1 MKLLCRSLLAAAG
14 LAIMAWAHFGYMR
27 LDPASP
33 WSSALLFLDDRPRDA
48 PRGPTGLKLLPLT
61 VRELPPGPI
70 AAAVINA
77 LGAQGGDR
85 RRSLAAQLCTKLLLV
100 DPNDIGIGPSALQ
113 SGRMPRPGRD
123 EILAGCKAAARDRLA
138 TAGHDFTVVGVLRRD
153 VALLVDCY
161 VVPPHPSLAAVF
173 GASDEATHPALLL
186 QSTAAEIRDGKVRE
200 KLKTLFPPDKFT
212 AVIPWVRADRGPY
225 YLYLAGEGL
234 LLLGGS
240 LALIALYGL
249 LSRRIGWSVV
259 RDPLA
264 ELAARPKL
272 LGTLHLLYFG
282 LVLLASLIVYEL
294 PTLQTVLFS
303 ALRQVA
309 ADPHNPLGVAAKAY
323 HSLNIPRAAAV
334 TFGVNFFLGSCVVI
348 TLPSLVVPG
357 SGVLLAVIRATL
369 WGLLLAPTFVLLSF
383 GMLAHSGTLLLEG
396 EGYILAAFF
405 GLLVPLYLF
414 HDDQGRGLWRRY
426 GRALVMNLKA
436 MIVVAVVLA
445 VAACYEAV
453 EVILM
458 AR

>member
-14 LAIMAWAHFGYMR
+14 LAIMAWAHFGYLR

-123 EILAGCKAAARDRLA
+123 EILAGCQAAARDRLA

-173 GASDEATHPALLL
+173 GAGDEATHPALLL
-186 QSTAAEIRDGKVRE
+186 QLTAAEIRDGKVRE

-282 LVLLASLIVYEL
+282 LVLL
-294 PTLQTVLFS
+294 
-303 ALRQVA
+303 A

-405 GLLVPLYLF
+405 GLLVPLYLL
-414 HDDQGRGLWRRY
+414 HDDQGRGILRRY
-426 GRALVMNLKA
+426 GRALVTNLKA